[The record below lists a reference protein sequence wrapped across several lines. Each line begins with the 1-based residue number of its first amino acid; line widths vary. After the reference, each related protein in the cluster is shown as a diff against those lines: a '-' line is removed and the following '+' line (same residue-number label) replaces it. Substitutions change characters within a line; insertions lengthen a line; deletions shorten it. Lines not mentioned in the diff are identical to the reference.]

1 MGQQVHYDSQRAFI
15 VGSTFSIEPASGS
28 FWGLPGGLEGKASAC
43 NAGDPGSIPES
54 GRFPWRR
61 KWQSTPGLLP
71 GKPRAQKTLGGC
83 SPQDPKESDTTEGL
97 HLHFLGVYN
106 FEEMQL
112 MVITINREAESS
124 FTLLTSFIFVSF
136 SKILFFYLNELN

>member
-1 MGQQVHYDSQRAFI
+1 MQETQVQSLSREDS
-15 VGSTFSIEPASGS
+15 
-28 FWGLPGGLEGKASAC
+28 PGGGNGNPLQDSCLENPMHRRHG
-43 NAGDPGSIPES
+43 IP
-54 GRFPWRR
+54 R
-61 KWQSTPGLLP
+61 
-71 GKPRAQKTLGGC
+71 
-83 SPQDPKESDTTEGL
+83 DPKESDTTEGL